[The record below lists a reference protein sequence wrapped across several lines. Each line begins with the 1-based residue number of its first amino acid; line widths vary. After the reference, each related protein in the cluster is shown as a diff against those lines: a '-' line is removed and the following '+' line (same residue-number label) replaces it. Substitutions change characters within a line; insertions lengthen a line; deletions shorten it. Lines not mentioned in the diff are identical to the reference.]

1 MFLETIESPAD
12 LKNLDERDLPALC
25 DEIRQFIIEQ
35 VSTTGGHL
43 ASNLGVVELTIV
55 LHYLFDSPKDKLVW
69 DVGHQSYTHKIITG
83 RRKTFSTLRQSGGI
97 SGFPRPAESGHDAFI
112 AGHSSTSISAALGLV
127 EARDR
132 SFGKSEVIAII
143 GDGSM
148 TAGLAF
154 EGLNHAGHLKK
165 DLIVI
170 LNDNEMSISKNVGA
184 LSSYL
189 NRVLT
194 ASVYKKFKGT
204 TRELMEKM
212 PFGQQVS
219 KAAQKMEVAVKGMVL
234 PGMLFEDLGFKYT
247 GPLDGHDLPGLM
259 AALRAVKEEKGPRL
273 VHVITKKGKGYVHS
287 EDDPC
292 NFHGVGPFEVETG
305 NSKPSS
311 VSYSE
316 YFGQALARLAEKDPR
331 IVAVTAAM
339 KQGTGLAKF
348 EELFPERV
356 YDVGI
361 AEPHAVVFSAAMAKG
376 GLRPVVAI
384 YSTFLQRGYD
394 ELIHDVCL
402 QNLPVVFAI
411 DRAGVVGED
420 GPTHHGLYDISYLR
434 HIPGMTVMAPK
445 DAPELEEMLKLA
457 LTLNGPSA
465 IRYPRGKAVK
475 FADTGLLELGKAE
488 KLREGEGLAILAVG
502 NMVPEAAAAADELS
516 KEGISASVYNMR
528 FIKPLD
534 MGAVKE
540 AAGTG
545 RIVTVKDNSVL
556 GGFGGAVCEA
566 LFGLGLGG
574 VSLKIIGFPDKFIE
588 HASQAEQK
596 ARNGVDKNGIIKA
609 AKDIMK

>member
-12 LKNLDERDLPALC
+12 LKSLSEKDLPALC
-25 DEIRQFIIEQ
+25 EEIRQFIIEQ
-35 VSTTGGHL
+35 VSCTGGHL
-43 ASNLGVVELTIV
+43 ASNLGVVELTV
-55 LHYLFDSPKDKLVW
+55 ALHYLFDSPKDKFVW

-83 RRKTFSTLRQSGGI
+83 RRKAFSTLRQSGGL

-132 SFGKSEVIAII
+132 SCGKNEVVAII

-165 DLIVI
+165 NIIVI

-189 NRVLT
+189 NRLLA
-194 ASVYKKFKGT
+194 ASLYKKFKGT

-212 PFGQQVS
+212 PFGQQLS
-219 KAAQKMEVAVKGMVL
+219 KTAQRMEVAVKGMVL
-234 PGMLFEDLGFKYT
+234 PGLLFEELGFKYT
-247 GPLDGHDLPGLM
+247 GPIDGHDLPGLM
-259 AALRAVKEEKGPRL
+259 AALRAVKEDNGPRL

-305 NSKPSS
+305 KTNSSS

-316 YFGQALARLAEKDPR
+316 YFGQALAKLAEKDPR

-348 EELFPERV
+348 DEQFPDRV

-376 GLRPVVAI
+376 GLKPVVAI

-445 DAPELEEMLKLA
+445 DAPELEEMLKFA
-457 LTLNGPSA
+457 LTLEGPSA

-475 FADTGLLELGKAE
+475 FADTTPLKVGKAE
-488 KLREGEGLAILAVG
+488 KLRSGKDLAILAVG
-502 NMVPEAAAAADELS
+502 NMAPEAVAAADELL
-516 KEGISASVYNMR
+516 KEGIGASVYNMR

-534 MGAVKE
+534 MESIKE
-540 AAGTG
+540 AAVTG
-545 RIVTVKDNSVL
+545 RLITVEDNSVL
-556 GGFGGAVCEA
+556 GGFGSSVAEA
-566 LFGLGLGG
+566 LFAMGLGG
-574 VSLKIIGFPDKFIE
+574 VKLKIIGFPDAFIE

-596 ARNGVDKNGIIKA
+596 ARNGVDKNGIVKA
-609 AKDIMK
+609 AKEMPE